1 MFQGSWNTL
10 WMVNLLMRYGDVRR
24 AMTRVLTSL
33 NRFDFVPENIQAQS
47 YRQRP
52 SSSDAI
58 IPNLKIEWTTS
69 GSGTII
75 NMKLKTISRRG
86 HVIARYFVDTSRT
99 HFMSLDKQYYE
110 IVDVRNF
117 LFKRDTFKQ
126 RECNIN
132 PDLLIDVY
140 LKQEP
145 TWYIQQRLFLL
156 ISTNPIRPRQLVFR
170 TPIVQYL
177 ILEEPSRLTPQ
188 C

>member
-1 MFQGSWNTL
+1 MFQCSWNTL
-10 WMVNLLMRYGDVRR
+10 WMVNLSMRCGDVRR

-33 NRFDFVPENIQAQS
+33 NRFDFVQKNIQAQS

-86 HVIARYFVDTSRT
+86 HVIARYFADTSRT
-99 HFMSLDKQYYE
+99 HFMSLDKQYRK

-117 LFKRDTFKQ
+117 LFKWDTSKQ
-126 RECNIN
+126 RECNID
-132 PDLLIDVY
+132 PDLFRSTEEVNWSVN
-140 LKQEP
+140 EP
-145 TWYIQQRLFLL
+145 DITVSEGHNLQAAH
-156 ISTNPIRPRQLVFR
+156 
-170 TPIVQYL
+170 
-177 ILEEPSRLTPQ
+177 PQ
-188 C
+188 SEVWPAW